1 MISRVIR
8 KAEPKEAAFT
18 TLVQDFY
25 RENPKA
31 DVATIS
37 IIEGK
42 PKRSVSQNRLYWR
55 YIDILA
61 KEVGYSKDEM
71 SLLLRNKFLQK
82 AELVTK
88 EGEVISQ
95 IPSTTELNVLEFVD
109 YLWEIDMFAN
119 DFGIT
124 LPRTGDFKI
133 AMMQNND

>member
-8 KAEPKEAAFT
+8 KAEPKEAAFK

-109 YLWEIDMFAN
+109 YLWEIDMFAAE
-119 DFGIT
+119 FGIT

>member
-1 MISRVIR
+1 MTSRSIHR
-8 KAEPKEAAFT
+8 DKPKEAIFK

>member
-8 KAEPKEAAFT
+8 RAEPKEATFKA
-18 TLVQDFY
+18 LVQDFF
-25 RENPKA
+25 RDNPSV